1 MNIQM
6 SQLIHSTAIVLLTLF
21 FANVSIA
28 AGPPART
35 KPVVVDIAQVREL
48 APTAQYSGSV
58 ISKYDARISSEIE
71 GRLTWVAEVGTVVK
85 QGDVLAKL
93 DDIFLSQQRDE
104 ELATI
109 QSEKAKLQL
118 YEKEVARYQRLIKQ
132 NNVAQNQLDQSISDR
147 AVTNSNIAA
156 ARARLAQTEERIT
169 RSNLRAPFPG
179 VVSERFAQAGEW
191 TQNGNPLV
199 RLIDFDHPEIQ
210 VRVPQ
215 HIYLLIKVGD
225 QIQVI
230 SNSQTINATVQT
242 IVPVGTTTSR
252 LFELRLIPEEPIPP
266 GTLVRLSIPTAKA
279 QQVISIHRDALVLR
293 KGSITVF
300 RINNENVAEQVP
312 VEVGIGAGEFIE
324 VIGDIQANDRIVTR
338 GGERLRAGES
348 VKVTN
353 DTRPNQANN
362 QASNQQ

>member
-6 SQLIHSTAIVLLTLF
+6 KRLILSTAILLLTTF
-21 FANVSIA
+21 ISAASIA

-35 KPVVVDIAQVREL
+35 KPVVVDIAQIREL
-48 APTAQYSGSV
+48 APTAEYSGSV
-58 ISKYDARISSEIE
+58 ISRYDARISSEVE
-71 GRLTWVAEVGTVVK
+71 GRLTWVADVGTVVK
-85 QGDVLAKL
+85 QGEVLAKL
-93 DDIFLSQQRDE
+93 DDIFLVQQRDE

-147 AVTNSNIAA
+147 AVTNSNITA
-156 ARARLAQTEERIT
+156 ARARLAQIEERIA

-215 HIYLLIKVGD
+215 HIYPLIKIGNK
-225 QIQVI
+225 IQVK
-230 SNSQTINATVQT
+230 NHSQTIYATVQT

-252 LFELRLIPEEPIPP
+252 LFELRLKPEQPIPP
-266 GTLVRLSIPTAKA
+266 GTLVRLSIPTAEA
-279 QQVISIHRDALVLR
+279 QQVISVHRDALVLR

-312 VEVGIGAGEFIE
+312 VEVGIGAGDFIE
-324 VIGDIQANDRIVTR
+324 LIGNVQANDRIVTR

-348 VKVTN
+348 VNVTN
-353 DTRPNQANN
+353 AANAKQANNQANN
-362 QASNQQ
+362 QQ

>member
-1 MNIQM
+1 MPKSMNNLTNKLFAT
-6 SQLIHSTAIVLLTLF
+6 LIITVAWVFSGIA
-21 FANVSIA
+21 IA

-35 KPVVVDIAQVREL
+35 KPVVVDIAQLREL

-58 ISKYDARISSEIE
+58 ISKNDARMSAEVE
-71 GRLTWVAEVGTVVK
+71 GRLTWVADVGTVVA
-85 QGDVLAKL
+85 QGDIVASL
-93 DDIFLSQQRDE
+93 DDIFLIQQRDE

-147 AVTNSNIAA
+147 AVANSNIAA
-156 ARARLAQTEERIT
+156 ARARLAQVEERIT
-169 RSNLRAPFPG
+169 RSNVRAPFAG

-199 RLIDFDHPEIQ
+199 RLIDIDNPEVQ

-215 HIYLLIKVGD
+215 HIYPLI
-225 QIQVI
+225 QIGNNIKILNNDQVI
-230 SNSQTINATVQT
+230 DARVET
-242 IVPVGTTTSR
+242 IVPVGTTASR
-252 LFELRLIPEEPIPP
+252 LFELRLKPAKSIPP
-266 GTLVRLSIPTAKA
+266 GTLVRLSIPTAQA

-293 KGSITVF
+293 KGSISVF
-300 RINNENVAEQVP
+300 RINADNIAEQVA
-312 VEVGIGAGEFIE
+312 VEVGIGDGDYIQ
-324 VIGDIQANDRIVTR
+324 VIGDIQANDRVVTR
-338 GGERLRAGES
+338 GGERLRAGET

-353 DTRPNQANN
+353 EPN
-362 QASNQQ
+362 